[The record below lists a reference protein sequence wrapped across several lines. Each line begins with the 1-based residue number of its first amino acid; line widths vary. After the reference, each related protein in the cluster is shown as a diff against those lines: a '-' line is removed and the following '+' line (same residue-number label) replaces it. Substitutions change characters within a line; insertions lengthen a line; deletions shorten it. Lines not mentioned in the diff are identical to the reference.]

1 MAEAS
6 QIFQCRP
13 KVNGIGVPD
22 QRDSAANLEC
32 TPEHFSPIEC
42 SSYMADP
49 NDTEQSVEVFR
60 QEFSLAYCRAA
71 RALLDWSQVRLAAKA
86 NLSESTIR
94 DFESG
99 RRILRTE
106 RIAALRK
113 AFESAGVTFSIG
125 GPLLASTSAGVALS
139 QIGGRPA
146 NAPKRDKG
154 SAKRALKKLR
164 SRPLKGEDAEV
175 KHIVEMHDIS
185 PVQARELVR
194 RHGNDWRKI
203 EEAAKSYKI
212 KKEGPVESGG

>member
-1 MAEAS
+1 M
-6 QIFQCRP
+6 
-13 KVNGIGVPD
+13 NGGI
-22 QRDSAANLEC
+22 RRTRSLRRKSAANLDRI
-32 TPEHFSPIEC
+32 PEHFSPIEC

-203 EEAAKSYKI
+203 EEAAKSYKT
-212 KKEGPVESGG
+212 KKAPAESGG